1 MRHVCTPDT
10 DLDELVGRQ
19 SDSAGGFRFDYGPIP
34 RAMKNDEELV
44 LENSG
49 ELSAFML
56 AKVKMLIWDL
66 FVVETEER
74 IHAGKYF
81 RLILD

>member
-1 MRHVCTPDT
+1 MRHVCTAET

-19 SDSAGGFRFDYGPIP
+19 SERAGDFRYGPLP

-56 AKVKMLIWDL
+56 AKVKILIWDL

-74 IHAGKYF
+74 IHPGKHF

>member
-1 MRHVCTPDT
+1 MRHHCTPAT

-19 SDSAGGFRFDYGPIP
+19 ANGTEGFRYGPLP
-34 RAMKNDEELV
+34 QAMMNDEELV

-49 ELSAFML
+49 ELSEFML

-66 FVVETEER
+66 FVVETEQR
-74 IHAGKYF
+74 IHPGEHF
-81 RLILD
+81 RLVLD

>member
-1 MRHVCTPDT
+1 MRHHCTQDT

-19 SDSAGGFRFDYGPIP
+19 GAESGEFRYGPLP
-34 RAMKNDEELV
+34 QAMKNDEELV

-74 IHAGKYF
+74 IHPGEHF